1 MAELKQL
8 EMKIGVGAAQQPT
21 KEGAPSQGEKGGSW
35 EAEEVAWGG
44 EMEKVAKSGE
54 VEGVETLSE
63 EATQS
68 QEPQE
73 WRQVEVLQEELERR
87 RLEEQK
93 RWRPEEQERWR
104 PAEQERWRLQEER
117 WRLQEEEVRRWTE
130 EPADPRRS
138 GHGVRSRRSGRGGEG
153 DWGLLAAT
161 RGGVEAYGRQVV
173 RRVDVRL
180 SWDTELVGLSP
191 SFKEAS
197 KGTKFQQG
205 EKWMEVRT
213 DEPLTWVEE
222 EVRMMLQC
230 SKSYNHPHLHLKDG
244 QGRDMDFIGDY
255 TLEELQCTGEEVTVV
270 CTARHRLYAN
280 SHNIT
285 EVKVKDGANA
295 GAWKVHDMKQALEV
309 MSSKVANNEE
319 IYYSDEEEDDDT
331 QGVVEGGMQ
340 EHRRRVEELRLESEA
355 ILARKEVLMTTA
367 RCLREQLRVVKE
379 GRDEAANKVNC
390 MRKEQVKVGERSGR
404 EQDKVEEIGGRE
416 PGWRCHL
423 CTFHNLSISAK
434 CVMCGAD

>member
-1 MAELKQL
+1 
-8 EMKIGVGAAQQPT
+8 
-21 KEGAPSQGEKGGSW
+21 
-35 EAEEVAWGG
+35 
-44 EMEKVAKSGE
+44 MEKVNRLLPSSTSSPAPLPLPLSSKN
-54 VEGVETLSE
+54 GVKLNSL
-63 EATQS
+63 
-68 QEPQE
+68 
-73 WRQVEVLQEELERR
+73 V
-87 RLEEQK
+87 
-93 RWRPEEQERWR
+93 
-104 PAEQERWRLQEER
+104 
-117 WRLQEEEVRRWTE
+117 
-130 EPADPRRS
+130 
-138 GHGVRSRRSGRGGEG
+138 
-153 DWGLLAAT
+153 AA
-161 RGGVEAYGRQVV
+161 
-173 RRVDVRL
+173 L
-180 SWDTELVGLSP
+180 
-191 SFKEAS
+191 
-197 KGTKFQQG
+197 
-205 EKWMEVRT
+205 
-213 DEPLTWVEE
+213 
-222 EVRMMLQC
+222 
-230 SKSYNHPHLHLKDG
+230 
-244 QGRDMDFIGDY
+244 FIGDS